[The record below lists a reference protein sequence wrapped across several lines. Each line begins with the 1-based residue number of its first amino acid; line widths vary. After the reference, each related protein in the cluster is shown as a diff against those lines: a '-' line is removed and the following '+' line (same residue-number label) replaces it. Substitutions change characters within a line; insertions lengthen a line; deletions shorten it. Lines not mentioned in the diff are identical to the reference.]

1 MKQQKTFSLVAFALL
16 QAALLLSACSS
27 EENIPASGGIAVTD
41 AHINISV
48 APFETSSG
56 KAKTRA
62 GGTDET
68 KADTVLLANGM
79 RAICTVEEDDE
90 AEQTRAP
97 KPIADGHYTI
107 YACDP
112 VTGNRITGPDKLLK
126 GTVTGGVFQSDG
138 GTRLFLDP
146 GTYKFVCFN
155 DAFEIQGNS
164 LILKTAYVQTNG
176 VYPHGVGNYSGGKD
190 ALLGTATETI
200 SGGEWKVTFVLKH
213 QTARV
218 RMRLVVYTDH
228 LDNVHGG
235 FSDAYTP
242 YPVELTYSAD
252 GENPTTYM
260 ISSAYR
266 SLLAGFAFPATSAD
280 FHATYVKAH
289 QFMSND
295 MFICPGE
302 LNITFATDGAIAG
315 NVYAK
320 AMGDI
325 SIRIGGVHKT
335 YQRNHSYTVT
345 YRLLPDALYLFEDG
359 SCGAYSEKGSRTA
372 VAAVVKE
379 KTNTEEGT
387 AVALKDCVNQGGT
400 KEFVYGSFPPA
411 GTRLFKKNN
420 TSNYPDMASTLNDVD
435 GYKWTWET
443 AGSED
448 GTVKA
453 NDNNNYTC
461 FYAAANYKPGVDTQ
475 NIGKWYLPAMG
486 EFKQLIVCYGT
497 PTITTINKY
506 NVELKFDYINLIN
519 KAFTDAGGDAIS
531 VSGQG
536 YWTSSEVVFSG
547 GGWASN
553 QTPILY
559 YDTIRKKYF
568 VDQYNARHN
577 NTCYIRPFIHF

>member
-16 QAALLLSACSS
+16 QVALLLSACSS

-48 APFETSSG
+48 APFETSNG

-62 GGTDET
+62 EGTDET

-252 GENPTTYM
+252 GENPTTNRV
-260 ISSAYR
+260 SSAYR
-266 SLLAGFAFPATSAD
+266 SLLAGFAFPATWQTSMLPMLR
-280 FHATYVKAH
+280 HIN
-289 QFMSND
+289 S
-295 MFICPGE
+295 CPTTC
-302 LNITFATDGAIAG
+302 LFVQG
-315 NVYAK
+315 N
-320 AMGDI
+320 
-325 SIRIGGVHKT
+325 
-335 YQRNHSYTVT
+335 
-345 YRLLPDALYLFEDG
+345 
-359 SCGAYSEKGSRTA
+359 
-372 VAAVVKE
+372 
-379 KTNTEEGT
+379 
-387 AVALKDCVNQGGT
+387 
-400 KEFVYGSFPPA
+400 
-411 GTRLFKKNN
+411 
-420 TSNYPDMASTLNDVD
+420 
-435 GYKWTWET
+435 
-443 AGSED
+443 
-448 GTVKA
+448 
-453 NDNNNYTC
+453 
-461 FYAAANYKPGVDTQ
+461 
-475 NIGKWYLPAMG
+475 
-486 EFKQLIVCYGT
+486 
-497 PTITTINKY
+497 
-506 NVELKFDYINLIN
+506 
-519 KAFTDAGGDAIS
+519 
-531 VSGQG
+531 
-536 YWTSSEVVFSG
+536 
-547 GGWASN
+547 
-553 QTPILY
+553 
-559 YDTIRKKYF
+559 
-568 VDQYNARHN
+568 
-577 NTCYIRPFIHF
+577 

>member
-1 MKQQKTFSLVAFALL
+1 MKQQKTFSLVAFAML

-27 EENIPASGGIAVTD
+27 EENIPASGGISVTD

-62 GGTDET
+62 EGTDET

-126 GTVTGGVFQSDG
+126 GTVTGGVFQSDA

-235 FSDAYTP
+235 FCDAYTP

-252 GENPTTYM
+252 GENPTTNRV
-260 ISSAYR
+260 SSAYR
-266 SLLAGFAFPATSAD
+266 SLLADFAFPATSAD

-302 LNITFATDGAIAG
+302 LNTAFGTGGAIAG
-315 NVYAK
+315 NVYGK

-325 SIRIGGVHKT
+325 NLGNSHKT
-335 YQRNHSYTVT
+335 FQRNHSYTVT
-345 YRLLPDALYLFEDG
+345 YRILPDALYLFEDG
-359 SCGAYSEKGSRTA
+359 SCGAYSEKGSRTPI
-372 VAAVVKE
+372 AVVGRE
-379 KTNTEEGT
+379 KTNAKEGL
-387 AVALKDCVNQGGT
+387 AVALKNTEAAYYADLSKIPGYVDSYKLNN
-400 KEFVYGSFPPA
+400 
-411 GTRLFKKNN
+411 KNYH
-420 TSNYPDMASTLNDVD
+420 SENDAD
-435 GYKWTWET
+435 LWTDELGEQWTWESSGSSNGDIKANNKEGYGAFYLAAHYNPGVTLTGDMVGKRWFFPAIGDWWAFLREFTADKTTPPTLPVAFPTAQVDAMFTNAGGMGLSSKAPSYIFSGNSASEADWGVEATSFIISTGGNKVT
-443 AGSED
+443 AGS
-448 GTVKA
+448 GSMMK
-453 NDNNNYTC
+453 
-461 FYAAANYKPGVDTQ
+461 
-475 NIGKWYLPAMG
+475 
-486 EFKQLIVCYGT
+486 
-497 PTITTINKY
+497 
-506 NVELKFDYINLIN
+506 
-519 KAFTDAGGDAIS
+519 
-531 VSGQG
+531 
-536 YWTSSEVVFSG
+536 YWTQAV
-547 GGWASN
+547 
-553 QTPILY
+553 T
-559 YDTIRKKYF
+559 
-568 VDQYNARHN
+568 
-577 NTCYIRPFIHF
+577 RPFIHF